1 MSVVKKCVL
10 QVIHILLFEKCH
22 HDLCLVSHRW
32 FPVKIGPGALNLY
45 IETTVMLGT
54 TSPGQSYPIIVHFQL
69 ADEKLWI
76 FILFSQNMMF
86 KKNS

>member
-1 MSVVKKCVL
+1 MSVVKKCVS

-22 HDLCLVSHRW
+22 RGFCLVSHRW

-54 TSPGQSYPIIVHFQL
+54 TSPGQLYPIIVHFS
-69 ADEKLWI
+69 DCRRKIMDIYII
-76 FILFSQNMMF
+76 FSEH
-86 KKNS
+86 KA